1 MAATFT
7 DHFAFQLLTALNLI
21 LGVSQVQLLLD
32 QEGLAAQNCAAK
44 YASSKDSPDSGSDV
58 VKSVC

>member
-21 LGVSQVQLLLD
+21 LGVRHVQSLVE
-32 QEGLAAQNCAAK
+32 QGGQAAQACATQ
-44 YASSKDSPDSGSDV
+44 YASTKDTSEADSELAR
-58 VKSVC
+58 

>member
-21 LGVSQVQLLLD
+21 LGVSQVQLLLE
-32 QEGLAAQNCAAK
+32 QGGQAAQNCATK
-44 YASSKDSPDSGSDV
+44 YASTKDSPESGPDLAE
-58 VKSVC
+58 